1 MWWLN
6 KVYLTNM
13 QRVLH
18 STKIGLFLRVK
29 LFLLFPILGEPR
41 DFTCKVKSE
50 GGDGRSYQPPEMQWM
65 IGDGYPSYNENDY
78 EKVNQTLEI
87 HSVYARIKHILP
99 RKIQ

>member
-1 MWWLN
+1 
-6 KVYLTNM
+6 M

-18 STKIGLFLRVK
+18 STKKSKLGLFLRVK

-87 HSVYARIKHILP
+87 HSVYARIM
-99 RKIQ
+99 